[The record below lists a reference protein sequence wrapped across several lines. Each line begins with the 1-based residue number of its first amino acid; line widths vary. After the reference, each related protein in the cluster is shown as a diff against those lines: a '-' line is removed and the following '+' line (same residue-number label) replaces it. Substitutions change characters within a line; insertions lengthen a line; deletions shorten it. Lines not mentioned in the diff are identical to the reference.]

1 MDLKILS
8 ALIGLCGAV
17 SNNGKTENTDRVVLE
32 AILSK
37 EPEDAVRKI
46 HEEKYKISPDCASCP
61 APCGNTSD
69 GDLSRWNEAPESVRK
84 RKEEVMASLE
94 RMAFAMAESRAKA
107 TVENLCG
114 TQELTAPDVV
124 SRAISWLGYVSLSD
138 EPLDFDPIKIELA
151 EDIGRAISEENALK

>member
-37 EPEDAVRKI
+37 EPEDAVRRI

-69 GDLSRWNEAPESVRK
+69 GDLSRWNEAPEHIR
-84 RKEEVMASLE
+84 RLKEEVMAGLD
-94 RMAFAMAESRAKA
+94 RMAEGRAKSM
-107 TVENLCG
+107 TENLCR
-114 TQELTAPDVV
+114 TQEPEVPEVV
-124 SRAISWLGYVSLSD
+124 YRAISWLGYVSLNF
-138 EPLDFDPIKIELA
+138 ELGEETGRELLEEIKL
-151 EDIGRAISEENALK
+151 

>member
-1 MDLKILS
+1 MDLKVLS

-37 EPEDAVRKI
+37 EPEDAVRRI

-69 GDLSRWNEAPESVRK
+69 GDLSRWNEAPEHIR
-84 RKEEVMASLE
+84 RLKEEVMAGLE
-94 RMAFAMAESRAKA
+94 RMAEARAKSM
-107 TVENLCG
+107 TENLCR
-114 TQELTAPDVV
+114 TQEPEVPEVV
-124 SRAISWLGYVSLSD
+124 YRAISWLGYVSLNF
-138 EPLDFDPIKIELA
+138 ELGEETGRELLEEIKL
-151 EDIGRAISEENALK
+151 

>member
-1 MDLKILS
+1 MDLKVLS

-32 AILSK
+32 VILSQ
-37 EPEDAVRKI
+37 EPENAVQRI

-84 RKEEVMASLE
+84 QKEEVMAALE
-94 RMAFAMAESRAKA
+94 RMAFAMAESKAKA

-114 TQELTAPDVV
+114 TQELTVPDVV
-124 SRAISWLGYVSLSD
+124 YRAISWLGYASLSD
-138 EPLDFDPIKIELA
+138 EPFDLEPLKIEL
-151 EDIGRAISEENALK
+151 EEEIGREISEEKP

>member
-37 EPEDAVRKI
+37 EPEDAVRRI
-46 HEEKYKISPDCASCP
+46 HEEKYRISPDCASCP

-69 GDLSRWNEAPESVRK
+69 GDLSRWNEAPEHIR
-84 RKEEVMASLE
+84 RLKEEVMAGLD
-94 RMAFAMAESRAKA
+94 RMAFAMAESKAKA

-114 TQELTAPDVV
+114 TQELTVPDVV
-124 SRAISWLGYVSLSD
+124 YRAISWLGYASLSD
-138 EPLDFDPIKIELA
+138 EPFGLEPLKIEL
-151 EDIGRAISEENALK
+151 EEEIGREISEEKP

>member
-37 EPEDAVRKI
+37 EPEDAVRRI
-46 HEEKYKISPDCASCP
+46 HEEKHKISPDCASCP

-84 RKEEVMASLE
+84 RKEEVMAALE
-94 RMAFAMAESRAKA
+94 RVAFAKAEAMTKA
-107 TVENLCG
+107 TAENFCG
-114 TQELTAPDVV
+114 TRKLTVPDVV
-124 SRAISWLGYVSLSD
+124 YRAISWLGYVSLSD
-138 EPLDFDPIKIELA
+138 ETLGFEPLKIEL
-151 EDIGRAISEENALK
+151 EEEIGREISEEKS

>member
-37 EPEDAVRKI
+37 EPEEAVRRI

-61 APCGNTSD
+61 VPCGNTSD
-69 GDLSRWNEAPESVRK
+69 GDLSRWNEAPENVRK
-84 RKEEVMASLE
+84 QKEEVMAALE
-94 RMAFAMAESRAKA
+94 RMAFAMEEAMTKA
-107 TVENLCG
+107 TAEDPCG
-114 TQELTAPDVV
+114 NRKLTVPDVV
-124 SRAISWLGYVSLSD
+124 YRAISWLGYVSLSD
-138 EPLDFDPIKIELA
+138 EPHDFEPLKIEL
-151 EDIGRAISEENALK
+151 EEEIGREISEEKP

>member
-1 MDLKILS
+1 MDLKVLS

-32 AILSK
+32 AILSQ
-37 EPEDAVRKI
+37 EPEKAVQRI
-46 HEEKYKISPDCASCP
+46 HEEKYRISPDCASCP

-124 SRAISWLGYVSLSD
+124 YRAISWLGYASLSD
-138 EPLDFDPIKIELA
+138 EPFDLEPLKIEL
-151 EDIGRAISEENALK
+151 EEEIGREISEEKP

>member
-17 SNNGKTENTDRVVLE
+17 SNNGKTENTDLVVPE

-37 EPEDAVRKI
+37 EPEDAVRRI

-61 APCGNTSD
+61 TPCGNTSD
-69 GDLSRWNEAPESVRK
+69 GDLSHWNEAPESVRK

-124 SRAISWLGYVSLSD
+124 YRAISWLGYASLSD
-138 EPLDFDPIKIELA
+138 EPFDFEPLKIEL
-151 EDIGRAISEENALK
+151 EEEIWQEISEEKP

>member
-37 EPEDAVRKI
+37 EPEEAVRRI
-46 HEEKYKISPDCASCP
+46 HEEKDKISPDCASCP

-69 GDLSRWNEAPESVRK
+69 GDLSRWNETPESVRK
-84 RKEEVMASLE
+84 QKEEVMAALE
-94 RMAFAMAESRAKA
+94 RMAFSMAESRAKA
-107 TVENLCG
+107 TAENLCG
-114 TQELTAPDVV
+114 TQELKAPDVV
-124 SRAISWLGYVSLSD
+124 YRAISWLGYVSLSD
-138 EPLDFDPIKIELA
+138 EPLDFEPLKIEL
-151 EDIGRAISEENALK
+151 EEEIWQEISEEKP

>member
-1 MDLKILS
+1 MDLKVLS

-32 AILSK
+32 AILSQ
-37 EPEDAVRKI
+37 EPENAVQRI

-84 RKEEVMASLE
+84 QKEEVMAALE
-94 RMAFAMAESRAKA
+94 RMAFAMAESKAKA

-114 TQELTAPDVV
+114 TQELTVPDVV
-124 SRAISWLGYVSLSD
+124 YRAISWLGYASLSD
-138 EPLDFDPIKIELA
+138 EPFDLEPLKIEL
-151 EDIGRAISEENALK
+151 EEEIGREISEEKS

>member
-1 MDLKILS
+1 MDLKVLS

-32 AILSK
+32 AILSQ
-37 EPEDAVRKI
+37 EPENAVQRI
-46 HEEKYKISPDCASCP
+46 HEEKYRISPDCASCP
-61 APCGNTSD
+61 TPCGNTSD

-114 TQELTAPDVV
+114 TQELTVPDVV
-124 SRAISWLGYVSLSD
+124 YRAISWLGYASLSD
-138 EPLDFDPIKIELA
+138 EPFDLEPLKIEL
-151 EDIGRAISEENALK
+151 EEEIGREISEEKP